1 MCPLMRIAI
10 ALVIAT
16 SACASFKPVTRT
28 VRTQDLNVPD
38 RTRLT
43 ARFTWDEVGSK
54 DPEQSPP
61 GTSPEAVTDTAILGV
76 FENRTCVH
84 FTMKTGA
91 KHDAPFG
98 EWSITING
106 EPVFPER
113 ETSGQSVV
121 QVAGERTVV
130 DAAYVGP
137 TIAGALTVTQPT
149 TDEYAI
155 IERAAWFCPTKPP
168 AAQLSF
174 QLAREF
180 RSLKIREGFVWN
192 FVN

>member
-1 MCPLMRIAI
+1 MWPRMRLVLLALIA
-10 ALVIAT
+10 A
-16 SACASFKPVTRT
+16 SGCASFKPVTRS
-28 VRTQDLNVPD
+28 VRSQDLATPD

-54 DPEQSPP
+54 DPEQPPP
-61 GTSPEAVTDTAILGV
+61 GTSPESVTDTAVLGV
-76 FENRTCVH
+76 FQNRTCVY
-84 FTMKTGA
+84 FDMKTGA

-106 EPVFPER
+106 EPVFPEQ

-121 QVAGERTVV
+121 QVAGERTVL
-130 DAAYVGP
+130 DAAYVGGNS
-137 TIAGALTVTQPT
+137 AGALTVTQPT

-155 IERAAWFCPTKPP
+155 IERAAWFCPTQ
-168 AAQLSF
+168 ATMGQVSF

-180 RSLKIREGFVWN
+180 RSLKMREGFVWN
-192 FVN
+192 IVN

>member
-1 MCPLMRIAI
+1 MWPRMRLVLLVLIA
-10 ALVIAT
+10 A
-16 SACASFKPVTRT
+16 SGCASFKPVTRT
-28 VRTQDLNVPD
+28 VRSQDLSTPD

-54 DPEQSPP
+54 DPEQPPP
-61 GTSPEAVTDTAILGV
+61 GTSPESVTDTAVLGV
-76 FENRTCVH
+76 FENRTCVY
-84 FTMKTGA
+84 FNMKTGA

-98 EWSITING
+98 EWAITING
-106 EPVFPER
+106 EPVFPEQ

-130 DAAYVGP
+130 DAAYVGGNS
-137 TIAGALTVTQPT
+137 AGALTVTAPT

-155 IERAAWFCPTKPP
+155 IERAAWFCPTRPTVG
-168 AAQLSF
+168 QVSF

-180 RSLKIREGFVWN
+180 RSLKMREGFVWN
-192 FVN
+192 ILN